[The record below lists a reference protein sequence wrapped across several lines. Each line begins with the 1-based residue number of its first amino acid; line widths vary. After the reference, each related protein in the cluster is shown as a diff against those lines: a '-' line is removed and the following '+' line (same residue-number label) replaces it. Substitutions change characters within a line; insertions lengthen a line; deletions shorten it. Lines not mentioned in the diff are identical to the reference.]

1 MLKNI
6 LNLEGAQKLTKNE
19 QKIIKG
25 GIPVGCYFISY
36 PGDSLAN
43 CRLEYPNASYNAT
56 THTCRA
62 LVCEDNSF

>member
-19 QKIIKG
+19 QKNIKG
-25 GIPVGCYFISY
+25 GIPVGCHFEYY
-36 PGDSLAN
+36 PGDSLSN

-62 LVCEDNSF
+62 LVCGNIQV